1 MKLFV
6 VVGLGQF
13 GFHTAKEIYAG
24 GGDVLAIDADEKR
37 VADAK
42 DLVGQAVCMN
52 GADLNALRAVG
63 ANKADTAVVALGEE
77 DLEGSILAC
86 TALSDL
92 GVGRIIARAAS
103 AMQGRILSRVG
114 ATRVVYPEKQMGE
127 EIARSILVSGVLEQ
141 VTLSTGQTV
150 AHILPKEEF
159 TGIPLKEARFRSH
172 FGVAVIGIQR
182 KKQSVDDRGEIKI
195 EMELQ
200 QVPGPDEII
209 SSDDVLVVVGDRF
222 QIKQIARKD

>member
-1 MKLFV
+1 MKLFAV
-6 VVGLGQF
+6 LGLGQF

-37 VADAK
+37 VADVK

-52 GADLNALRAVG
+52 AADINALRAVG
-63 ANKADTAVVALGEE
+63 ANKADTAIVALGED

-86 TALSDL
+86 TALADL

-103 AMQGRILSRVG
+103 NIQGRILSRVG

-127 EIARSILVSGVLEQ
+127 ELARSVLTSGVLEQ

-150 AHILPKEEF
+150 AHILPKDEF
-159 TGIPLKEARFRSH
+159 TGIPLKEARFRFH

-182 KKQSVDDRGEIKI
+182 KAQRVDDRGEVLEKL
-195 EMELQ
+195 ELQ

-209 SSDDVLVVVGDRF
+209 GSNDVLVVVGDSV

>member
-24 GGDVLAIDADEKR
+24 GGDVLAIDSDEKR
-37 VADAK
+37 VAEAK

-52 GADLNALRAVG
+52 GADINALRAVG
-63 ANKADTAVVALGEE
+63 ANKAETAVVALGEE
-77 DLEGSILAC
+77 DLEGSILSC

-150 AHILPKEEF
+150 AHILPKVEF

-182 KKQSVDDRGEIKI
+182 QKQSVDDRGEMQI

-209 SSDDVLVVVGDRF
+209 SSDDILVVVGDRY

>member
-37 VADAK
+37 VAEAK

-77 DLEGSILAC
+77 DLEGSILSC

-127 EIARSILVSGVLEQ
+127 RNCALYFSVGCLRTSDLVNRSNGCSFYLKRS
-141 VTLSTGQTV
+141 
-150 AHILPKEEF
+150 LPAF
-159 TGIPLKEARFRSH
+159 H
-172 FGVAVIGIQR
+172 
-182 KKQSVDDRGEIKI
+182 
-195 EMELQ
+195 
-200 QVPGPDEII
+200 
-209 SSDDVLVVVGDRF
+209 
-222 QIKQIARKD
+222 

>member
-6 VVGLGQF
+6 VLGLGQF

-52 GADLNALRAVG
+52 ATDITALRAVG

-77 DLEGSILAC
+77 DLEGSIMAC
-86 TALSDL
+86 TALADL
-92 GVGRIIARAAS
+92 GVGRIIARAS
-103 AMQGRILSRVG
+103 SEVHGRILSRVG
-114 ATRVVYPEKQMGE
+114 ATKIVYPEQQMGE
-127 EIARSILVSGVLEQ
+127 ELARSILISGVLEQ

-150 AHILPKEEF
+150 AHILPKDEY
-159 TGIPLKEARFRSH
+159 TGIPLKETRFRSH

-182 KKQSVDDRGEIKI
+182 KTQEVDDRGEV
-195 EMELQ
+195 EVNFELQ
-200 QVPGPDEII
+200 QAPGPDEII
-209 SSDDVLVVVGDRF
+209 GSDDVLIVVGDRA